1 VVKGALEETPPMEG
15 SVTNLRPRRPRL
27 IAAAAGAYALTVGVL
42 TLLGYLLDVRRLT
55 DWIDGG
61 ISMFPNAAACA
72 VLGGVV
78 LLLLTAAD
86 DRKPWRTVV
95 RVTAGIVGLVG
106 GLTLVEH
113 LAGVNFGID
122 TLLFERDWG
131 QRAAMAPMRMG
142 PPASMSYL
150 ISGTGLLLATYGTRG
165 RRIAAALGIVVVAIA
180 SLSLIGYW
188 FGADQL
194 FGVARFTGIALQTSS
209 ALAALG
215 TGLIAA
221 VPETGLAAI
230 LRRDDPGGVIV
241 RRLVLPTIAT
251 PLALGWLRVTGQEAG
266 YFDTAFGTALL
277 ALSMILLFVALLW
290 WTAEGVSRQAQLIR
304 AAEEDVR
311 ASEARY
317 RSLFEVAVYGV
328 LTIDE
333 RGIIESAN
341 PAAERLFGYSSSEMI
356 GRNVST
362 LMPEPYKGEHD
373 SYLQNYLR
381 TGVRKIIGIGRE
393 VVGRRK
399 DGSTFPMDLAVSE
412 SQLDGK
418 RRFTGLVHDISERR
432 WAEKERAEL
441 LASERAAREQAE
453 TANRA
458 KDEFLATISHE
469 LRTPLNSI
477 VGWAELLRKGAL
489 DEATLARAVDTISRN
504 ARSQAQLIEDLLDV
518 SRIISGKMR
527 LDVRRVDL
535 APIVEAAIDAVRPA
549 ADAKE
554 VRIETTLN
562 PRVGFLAG
570 DSERLQQIAWNLLSN
585 AVKFTPKGGRVQVS
599 LMRVN
604 SHVELTVADSGEGIA
619 PELLPHVFDRFQQ
632 ADTTPARRS
641 GGLGLGLAIVRHL
654 AEMHGGS
661 VRVTSEGPGKGSV
674 FTVTLPVV
682 AVASAHDP
690 GDATHPAV
698 DVRHLAALPPSLAGV
713 RVLVVDD
720 DRDARD
726 LLAVVLA
733 EREAEVRTASSA
745 AEGLAELRGWRPD
758 VLVSD
763 IGMPVEDG
771 YVFIAR
777 VRDLPAE
784 QGGNV
789 PAVAL
794 TAYARAEDRLRVLEA
809 GYQMHLPKPVEPS
822 ELVTVLASLTGRIGP
837 KLKGEGA

>member
-122 TLLFERDWG
+122 TLLFERAWG

-142 PPASMSYL
+142 PPASTSYL

-554 VRIETTLN
+554 VRIETTLD

>member
-554 VRIETTLN
+554 VRIETTLD